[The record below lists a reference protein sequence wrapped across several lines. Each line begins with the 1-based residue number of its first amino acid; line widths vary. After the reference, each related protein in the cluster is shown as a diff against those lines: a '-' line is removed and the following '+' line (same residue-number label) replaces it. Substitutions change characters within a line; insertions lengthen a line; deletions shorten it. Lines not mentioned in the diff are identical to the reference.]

1 MSTMN
6 ATLVWESDWLVLI
19 AGPWRLSVADIEV
32 YSDGTALAHI
42 FGWMPQDFGTITPQP
57 GSDDHNGMEEMAD
70 RCEIPCT
77 SRAEAV
83 AVIRALLAVRGVECP
98 DPGQAI
104 SE

>member
-42 FGWMPQDFGTITPQP
+42 FGWMPSRLGALTPP
-57 GSDDHNGMEEMAD
+57 PESEEHKGWEEPCE
-70 RCEIPCT
+70 RCEILCR
-77 SRAEAV
+77 SRTEAV

-98 DPGQAI
+98 DPDQAHL
-104 SE
+104 